1 MAYCSADEVID
12 MLKDDILNPIIGN
25 AYIDDLEQRRS
36 VIRPLAE
43 DAIRDADAE
52 IDGYLMKRYPVP
64 MSPAPAVISKYSRD
78 IAIYNLV
85 SRAGIDEG
93 ERESNYLTRYKAAI
107 SFLIPALIRHS
118 FRYSFSRLIRSSLL
132 HIPPHPGC
140 LPCPHPIFPGMAA
153 PGY

>member
-107 SFLIPALIRHS
+107 LFLTKGEVDIVKEGTDPAKAAATGFKIASSQRL
-118 FRYSFSRLIRSSLL
+118 FSRGSMR
-132 HIPPHPGC
+132 
-140 LPCPHPIFPGMAA
+140 GM
-153 PGY
+153 

>member
-1 MAYCSADEVID
+1 MAYCSADEIID

-25 AYIDDLEQRRS
+25 AYIDDLEQRRT

-64 MSPAPAVISKYSRD
+64 MAPAPAVISKYSRD
-78 IAIYNLV
+78 IAIYNLI

-93 ERESNYLTRYKAAI
+93 ERESNYLTRYKNAIAFLTKVAKGEVDIVKEGTDPAATAVTGFKI
-107 SFLIPALIRHS
+107 ASSPRL
-118 FRYSFSRLIRSSLL
+118 FSRGTLR
-132 HIPPHPGC
+132 
-140 LPCPHPIFPGMAA
+140 GM
-153 PGY
+153 

>member
-1 MAYCSADEVID
+1 MAYSKADEIID

-25 AYIDDLEQRRS
+25 AYIDDLEKRRDA
-36 VIRPLAE
+36 VRPLAE

-64 MSPAPAVISKYSRD
+64 MCPAPAVISKYSRD

-93 ERESNYLTRYKAAI
+93 ERESNYLTRYKNAVTFLSKVAKGEVDIVKEGIDQTKAAATGFKI
-107 SFLIPALIRHS
+107 ASSTRL
-118 FRYSFSRLIRSSLL
+118 FSRGSMRGL
-132 HIPPHPGC
+132 
-140 LPCPHPIFPGMAA
+140 
-153 PGY
+153 

>member
-1 MAYCSADEVID
+1 MAYCSTDEIID

-36 VIRPLAE
+36 AVRPLAE

-64 MSPAPAVISKYSRD
+64 MFPAPAVISKYSRD

-85 SRAGIDEG
+85 SRSGIDEG
-93 ERESNYLTRYKAAI
+93 ERESNYLTRYKNAIAFLTKVAKGEVDIVKEGTDQAKAAATGFKI
-107 SFLIPALIRHS
+107 TSSPRL
-118 FRYSFSRLIRSSLL
+118 FSRGSMR
-132 HIPPHPGC
+132 
-140 LPCPHPIFPGMAA
+140 GM
-153 PGY
+153 